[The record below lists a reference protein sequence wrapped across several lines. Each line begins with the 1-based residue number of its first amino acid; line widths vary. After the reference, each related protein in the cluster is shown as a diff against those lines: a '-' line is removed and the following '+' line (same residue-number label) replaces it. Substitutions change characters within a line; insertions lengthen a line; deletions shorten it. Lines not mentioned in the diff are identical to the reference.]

1 MHTALSDIGRGWAL
15 TLRKLGLCEHVRM
28 RLLIVED
35 SADIAANLGAFF
47 EGRGHAV
54 DFAEDGLA
62 GLQLATTLEFDVILL
77 DIMLPGLDGLEFA
90 RQLREVEAVG
100 TPILM
105 LTARDTLDDRLAGF
119 RAGGDDYLVKPFSL
133 LEVEARVHSLFKRAR
148 GGPQGVLQVADLR
161 FDTRTLEV
169 ERGGRGIQLKPMA
182 RRLLEI
188 LLRAHGRAMSREALE
203 HAMWGEDVPEVDALR
218 VHVHALRHAI
228 DGPGEKA
235 LLHTIRGVG
244 YRLADLDT

>member
-1 MHTALSDIGRGWAL
+1 M
-15 TLRKLGLCEHVRM
+15 RKPRLCDHAAM

-35 SADIAANLGAFF
+35 NADIAANLGAFF

-54 DFAEDGLA
+54 DFAADGVS
-62 GLQLATTLEFDVILL
+62 GLHLATTLEFDVILL

-90 RQLREVEAVG
+90 RRLREAAALS

-133 LEVEARVHSLFKRAR
+133 LEVEARVQALFKRAS
-148 GGPQGVLQVADLR
+148 GGGSSVFQVADLR
-161 FDTRTLEV
+161 FDTRTLELA
-169 ERGGRGIQLKPMA
+169 RSGRRIQLKPMA

-188 LLRAHGRAMSREALE
+188 LLRAHGRVMSREALE
-203 HAMWGEDVPEVDALR
+203 HAMWGEDVPEGDALR

-228 DGPGEKA
+228 DGPGEKV
-235 LLHTIRGVG
+235 LLHTIRGAG
-244 YRLADLDT
+244 YRLADLDA

>member
-1 MHTALSDIGRGWAL
+1 
-15 TLRKLGLCEHVRM
+15 M

-35 SADIAANLGAFF
+35 NADIAANLGAFF

-54 DFAEDGLA
+54 DFAEDGVT
-62 GLQLATTLEFDVILL
+62 GLHLATALEFDVILL
-77 DIMLPGLDGLEFA
+77 DIMLPGIDGLEFA
-90 RQLREVEAVG
+90 RRLREDAALD

-133 LEVEARVHSLFKRAR
+133 LEVEARVQSLFKRAM
-148 GGPQGVLQVADLR
+148 GGAPSLLVVGDLQ

-169 ERGGRGIQLKPMA
+169 TRATRRIQLKPMP

-188 LLRAHGRAMSREALE
+188 LMRAKGRVMSRESLE
-203 HAMWGEDVPEVDALR
+203 HAMWGEEVPEGDALR
-218 VHVHALRHAI
+218 VHIHALRHAI
-228 DGPGEKA
+228 DDESEKP
-235 LLHTIRGVG
+235 LLHTIRGAG
-244 YRLADLDT
+244 YRLADLDA